1 MLSKLKL
8 YGELAEYCGGK
19 NEYEAV
25 LNRPIDGVN
34 FLRANF
40 PGVDKHM
47 STQNYQV
54 YIGEHNIDE
63 ELLDFPSGGL
73 DIKIIPVV
81 TGAGNIGKIIAG
93 VALIGFAFM
102 TGGSSILGAGLG
114 QAATGSFANSIMA
127 LGGTLNVSALA
138 GKIGLVLVLSGVAG
152 LLTPTPEL
160 SDDDNDPIKS
170 FSFGGVQQT
179 ARSGTPIPIVYGK
192 MLVGSIP
199 ISTQIETSD
208 VEVDEDE

>member
-25 LNRPIDGVN
+25 LNRPIDAVN

-40 PGVDKHM
+40 VGVDKHM

-63 ELLDFPSGGL
+63 ELLDFPSNGL

-81 TGAGNIGKIIAG
+81 IGAGNIGKIIAG

-102 TGGSSILGAGLG
+102 TGGTSILGESIIAAKGAEGILLG
-114 QAATGSFANSIMA
+114 S
-127 LGGTLNVSALA
+127 LNISALA
-138 GKIGLVLVLSGVAG
+138 GKLGIVLVLSGVAG

-179 ARSGTPIPIVYGK
+179 ARSGTAIPIVYGK